1 MNQSPVAKS
10 LEDFGESCSDHV
22 DDLVVVKLE
31 GHLHVEADELRQVT
45 MGVGVLG
52 TKYTTDG
59 ENLAKTAGK
68 NKLLLE

>member
-1 MNQSPVAKS
+1 
-10 LEDFGESCSDHV
+10 
-22 DDLVVVKLE
+22 
-31 GHLHVEADELRQVT
+31 

-68 NKLLLE
+68 NKVLLE

>member
-1 MNQSPVAKS
+1 M
-10 LEDFGESCSDHV
+10 
-22 DDLVVVKLE
+22 VVKLE

-59 ENLAKTAGK
+59 ENLAKTAGRK
-68 NKLLLE
+68 QNIAGVIKESINTEKSIDFIK

>member
-1 MNQSPVAKS
+1 M
-10 LEDFGESCSDHV
+10 
-22 DDLVVVKLE
+22 VVKLE

-59 ENLAKTAGK
+59 ENLAKTAGE
-68 NKLLLE
+68 NKVLLE

>member
-1 MNQSPVAKS
+1 
-10 LEDFGESCSDHV
+10 
-22 DDLVVVKLE
+22 
-31 GHLHVEADELRQVT
+31 

-52 TKYTTDG
+52 TEHATDG